1 MLTSSEILKEYAKC
15 LMDPKYAIETY
26 LQTFDKTQEGFV
38 PFKLFQRQK
47 YIVDSYEQHR
57 WNIVTKPRQAGIS
70 TTTQAYASIKCA
82 FADSSNP
89 ETVIVIANK
98 LNLAKKFLKGIKD
111 YASQLPRWV
120 WGPEYYGTPEKEKK
134 SIFIKDSQIEIELPN
149 GSKIVAVATSTDALR
164 GYTPT
169 WLIFDE
175 AAFIDRGAELYSAA
189 VTSLGTGGKCVLIS
203 CVTRDCFVFTSEGIK
218 QVSQFINDEMGD
230 NPNVGYNIP
239 DYTIMGLNKAR
250 TSTLFVNNGL
260 QDTIKIQSTSAMLE
274 GTKTHKVWAY
284 SSTKNKFDWY
294 LLDELSKNDYINVQY
309 GFDLWGSD
317 DEINFEYIPST
328 KEKNLPTLLYDKI
341 TKDLAYLIGLYISE
355 GSTYK
360 IKNENGDHIG
370 TSVTITCGDDIS
382 NAITNCGFNYS
393 SHDNLHYTIS
403 SKYFGELLEYL
414 GFDLNKKAKDK
425 EIPERLLR
433 ISRENIIA
441 MVQGIMD
448 GDGYGDSSRGRI
460 GISLSSKKL
469 VQQIRAIFLNFG
481 ILTDYYE
488 GVTPPTKKVKV
499 SSNYY
504 RISANEFYAKKYY
517 QLIGFR
523 FKRKQL
529 KESAVRITESNNQS
543 EYIPNGK
550 VIIRNILEDYKLIK
564 KLRGTG
570 LKANSVRLTS
580 ENKTNDL
587 NRNKFVQFINY
598 FKDVLS
604 LDLSKYNI
612 DKILFENGKWEK
624 IKDISYSQN
633 KTYDFSLPNDSND
646 FWCHSVIYNGILG
659 HQTPNGYDEL
669 YYKTYEQAE
678 KGENDYNVIELKWYQ
693 DPRYNKDLQWIK
705 GDELFDEFEFTLD
718 SFEEKIKQGYK
729 PTSTWYR
736 DMCKGMN
743 NDKKRIAQ
751 ELDVSFLGSGGNV
764 IDDEYIMMHE
774 KENLEK
780 PKFVD
785 DTYYD
790 GTSGLIWIWNEPIE
804 GHQYILSAD
813 VSRGDGLDFSTFQI
827 IDFTTMEQVVEFQ
840 GKIPPDVLA
849 EAVNNYGL
857 KYNAY
862 VVIDNIGVGH
872 TTASKLQEYKY
883 PNLHYESVKTEKGK
897 LVPGFN
903 VNGVRIQLISH
914 LESMVRTNAIK
925 IKSRRLLNEFKTFI
939 FKNGRPDHMAGYND
953 DLIMAL
959 GMGLW
964 VMETSFK
971 KLKKLESQTKAL
983 LSAWQVGSSNQ
994 KTDDIYNTGFVPKQ
1008 QRNKKTTGKPNFNPI
1023 VAKNMQDPRGEYL
1036 WLFSGLK

>member
-1 MLTSSEILKEYAKC
+1 MLTSSEILNEYAKC
-15 LMDPKYAIETY
+15 IMDPKYAIETY

-38 PFKLFQRQK
+38 PFKLFERQK
-47 YIVDSYEQHR
+47 YIVDCYQRHR

-70 TTTQAYASIKCA
+70 TTTQAYATIKCA
-82 FADSSNP
+82 FADSNNP
-89 ETVIVIANK
+89 ETIIVIANK

-111 YASQLPRWV
+111 YTLQLPRWV

-149 GSKIVAVATSTDALR
+149 GSKVVAVATSTDALR

-189 VTSLGTGGKCVLIS
+189 VTSLGTGGFCTLIS
-203 CVTRDCFVFTSEGIK
+203 CVTRDCFVFTNEGIK
-218 QVSQFINDEMGD
+218 QVSQFINEDMGD

-250 TSTLFVNNGL
+250 TSSLFVNNGF
-260 QDTIKIQSTSAMLE
+260 QDTIKIESTSAMLE
-274 GTKTHKVWAY
+274 GTKTHKVWVY
-284 SSTKNKFDWY
+284 SSTKNEFDWY
-294 LLDELSKNDYINVQY
+294 RLDELSKNDYINIQY

-317 DEINFEYIPST
+317 DEIKLLNNPY
-328 KEKNLPTLLYDKI
+328 KNI
-341 TKDLAYLIGLYISE
+341 TKDLS
-355 GSTYK
+355 
-360 IKNENGDHIG
+360 
-370 TSVTITCGDDIS
+370 
-382 NAITNCGFNYS
+382 
-393 SHDNLHYTIS
+393 YTIGQYIVNNS
-403 SKYFGELLEYL
+403 LNNIPNTIIDVLEYV
-414 GFDLNKKAKDK
+414 GFDLNNETI
-425 EIPERLLR
+425 EIPERLFK
-433 ISRENIIA
+433 ISKYNIIS
-441 MVQGIMD
+441 MIKGIVD
-448 GDGYGDSSRGRI
+448 ASGDVSNDKLTISSPH
-460 GISLSSKKL
+460 KKII
-469 VQQIRAIFLNFG
+469 QQIRVILLNLG
-481 ILTDYYE
+481 VLTKYYE
-488 GVTPPTKKVKV
+488 GRKYKLVLDGV
-499 SSNYY
+499 N
-504 RISANEFYAKKYY
+504 FKKYHN
-517 QLIGFR
+517 LINGNICFD
-523 FKRKQL
+523 
-529 KESAVRITESNNQS
+529 ESNNQS
-543 EYIPNGK
+543 EFIPNGK
-550 VIIRNILEDYKLIK
+550 TIIRNILEDYKLIK

-570 LKANSVRLTS
+570 LKANSVRLTP

-598 FKDVLS
+598 FKDILS

-705 GDELFDEFEFTLD
+705 GDEVFNEFEFTLD

-764 IDDEYIMMHE
+764 IDDEYIMVHE

-780 PKFVD
+780 PKYVD

-790 GTSGLIWIWNEPIE
+790 GTSGLIWIWNEPVE
-804 GHQYILSAD
+804 GHQYILASD
-813 VSRGDGLDFSTFQI
+813 VSRGDGQDFSTFQI

-840 GKIPPDVLA
+840 GKVPPDVLA
-849 EAVNNYGL
+849 EAINNYGL

-862 VVIDNIGVGH
+862 VVVDNIGVGH

-914 LESMVRTNAIK
+914 LEEVVRTNSIK

-953 DLIMAL
+953 DLIMSFGMAL
-959 GMGLW
+959 W
-964 VMETSFK
+964 IMETSFK

-983 LSAWQVGSSNQ
+983 LSAWQVGSSNA
-994 KTDDIYNTGFVPKQ
+994 KTNDIYNTGFVPKE
-1008 QRNKKTTGKPNFNPI
+1008 QRNKKNTGKPKFNPI
-1023 VAKNMQDPRGEYL
+1023 VSKNMQDPRGDYL
-1036 WLFSGLK
+1036 WLFSGLR